1 MDDFLHYEQDG
12 EKWLWYYHSW
22 TDGKDSAGDWYVSQ
36 YYCTNDEGEGLF
48 FVDLKRNE
56 RTQILG
62 TCQFSLRG
70 LKDPKRAIRRYHN
83 KHIVC

>member
-12 EKWLWYYHSW
+12 NKWIWFYHSW
-22 TDGKDSAGDWYVSQ
+22 TDGKNSAGDWYVSQ
-36 YYCTNDEGEGLF
+36 YYCTNSEGEGLF

-56 RTQILG
+56 RKQILG

-70 LKDPKRAIRRYHN
+70 LKDPKGAIRRYHN